1 MKNPLNIS
9 FTCLK
14 NKPILKPFGQNFQ
27 NFLTV
32 EGVEEEDSSASM
44 LPASAILENFCFS
57 AVSGIHFSSGKSLDW
72 IVCGIEPN
80 IYCLEK
86 IARNTEGRPEKA
98 RNIHLEI
105 SSKFFKFR
113 NVLLNISETS
123 QYHKNYPDICRK
135 VYVILRLVVILI
147 CFAAWIFFSICN
159 YRKD

>member
-1 MKNPLNIS
+1 
-9 FTCLK
+9 
-14 NKPILKPFGQNFQ
+14 
-27 NFLTV
+27 
-32 EGVEEEDSSASM
+32 M
-44 LPASAILENFCFS
+44 LPAFAILENFCFS

-147 CFAAWIFFSICN
+147 CFAAWIFFLFVITEKISRATFYLLSLAFTSYWWTCGFLIEQQAAPVFYWQIQTIN
-159 YRKD
+159 